1 MAFFSNAYTDDC
13 EIKDIE
19 AFQEA
24 VMISELASM
33 PYAERQAIFE
43 SESYALL
50 EKHGLIGKKTRV
62 QLSKED
68 DLDRRETMAAF
79 QLAKENNDTL
89 WDLLSMNRV
98 KERDLISKIRKKYG
112 AKAKRAAVIGQRD
125 YIKTIRQ
132 GGTIKQVDL
141 KNRA

>member
-1 MAFFSNAYTDDC
+1 MAFFSGSYNEPCQIDDM
-13 EIKDIE
+13 E

-24 VMISELASM
+24 CMIAELAAM
-33 PYAERQAIFE
+33 PFEDRQAIFE

-79 QLAKENNDTL
+79 QLAKEANDSL
-89 WDLLSMNRV
+89 WNLLALNRV
-98 KERDLISKIRKKYG
+98 KERDLIRKIKNKY
-112 AKAKRAAVIGQRD
+112 APQAKRAAIIGQRD

-132 GGTIKQVDL
+132 GGTIKKSDL
-141 KNRA
+141 NNRS

>member
-1 MAFFSNAYTDDC
+1 MAFFSGSYNEPCQINDM
-13 EIKDIE
+13 E

-24 VMISELASM
+24 CMISELAAM
-33 PYAERQAIFE
+33 PYEDRQAIFE

-68 DLDRRETMAAF
+68 DLERRETMAAF
-79 QLAKENNDTL
+79 QLAKEGNDRL
-89 WDLLSMNRV
+89 WDMLAVNRI
-98 KERDLISKIRKKYG
+98 KERDLIDKIRKKY
-112 AKAKRAAVIGQRD
+112 ALKAKQLAAVGQRD

-132 GGTIKQVDL
+132 GGTIKKSDL
-141 KNRA
+141 NNRS

>member
-1 MAFFSNAYTDDC
+1 
-13 EIKDIE
+13 
-19 AFQEA
+19 
-24 VMISELASM
+24 MISELAAMS
-33 PYAERQAIFE
+33 YDDRQAIFE

-79 QLAKENNDTL
+79 QLAKEGNDQL
-89 WDLLSMNRV
+89 WNLLSMNRV
-98 KERDLISKIRKKYG
+98 KERDLIERIKKKYG
-112 AKAKRAAVIGQRD
+112 SQAKRVAVIGQRD

-132 GGTIKQVDL
+132 GGTIKKSDL
-141 KNRA
+141 QARA

>member
-1 MAFFSNAYTDDC
+1 MAFFSNSYNEPCQINDM
-13 EIKDIE
+13 E
-19 AFQEA
+19 AFQESC
-24 VMISELASM
+24 MIAELMAM
-33 PYAERQAIFE
+33 PFEDRQAIFE

-79 QLAKENNDTL
+79 QLAKEANDSL
-89 WDLLSMNRV
+89 WNMLALNRV
-98 KERDLISKIRKKYG
+98 KERDLIRKIKNKY
-112 AKAKRAAVIGQRD
+112 APQAKRAAIIGQRD

-132 GGTIKQVDL
+132 GGTIKKSDL
-141 KNRA
+141 NNRA